1 MDPQPA
7 RSFEASDLAAT
18 PDRLGSW
25 RRRGDATRGRRKIG
39 KRVVI
44 SLIAIAVVVGL
55 MYFLF
60 QPFANPD
67 IHLVLIRNEP
77 AELGDGPMYA
87 GGDAATVERFGGQL
101 HRYNEDH
108 PPVRLAGM
116 DSPKDV
122 AALKQK
128 LEQIADKKGSVV
140 ILYWTVRG
148 VSVDGVPYLLW
159 PATAKNPDGIRL
171 RVSEVLKQIAD
182 HPAKTKLVLL
192 DIRKPADAADWPIAD
207 DFPTLLKAAVEK
219 TKVEKTK
226 KESLWLLASHS
237 SLERSHLDHRYR
249 RSLFNAWTIQGLR
262 SEADLDGDKSI
273 SIGEF
278 HRYISYGVSRSV
290 AKLTGLRTSQTP
302 LLCWGGGKLPGSY
315 PALAPVMPD
324 AHELNG
330 ASPTKTLFPKSLV
343 LAEVRRDLKS
353 EFDALPANGRYP
365 VPPVIPRKM
374 PVVRAVPKKKPT
386 QKAAKTQAAKT
397 AAAPAKTEQQAA
409 TGDAESKPVAP
420 PVDVAK
426 QLVTAWLWH
435 DAAVRRFSPASPT
448 AVDSAPPLLRRL
460 QAQLLRVERAYRT
473 VGPFPKRK
481 KKKDDAEASPVNPV
495 EQRLAAS
502 LTELIR
508 LFRALRE
515 GRIEVSAT
523 ASPLEK
529 QVAEHLRRRNGST
542 LPANSLA
549 LLESSHR
556 FAAPSNGFNVTQLAA
571 RFDKLLANGNRTQ
584 LREWTAGLTP
594 SQSHLVELSLARR
607 LSQSSPARWPAIQA
621 AFRTRRFAEQVVA
634 LSTGRLQWVR
644 ELLEEA
650 DRHRIAGERRLLD
663 GIGSDYENWSLR
675 RFADAVELY
684 ARALE
689 RLKLVDS
696 AVAIRNDLQY
706 ELPERAAWARRIDDL
721 SADGVARL
729 QQLATAAD
737 AVRSLSAILDGTT
750 GGNVQQL
757 RRAHSRMQTI
767 QRELDADFRRTIVT
781 PATSILA
788 GEAPVPGDIGRIDA
802 ALRLGHLSAE
812 TRLTLHRALQLAAGK
827 TDVTT
832 MTVPES
838 PMIPPDRTMTSTD
851 AARIRARAALKVAML
866 RRHGDIEGIANEA
879 LAGTGDLTWK
889 HCREFEQSYRNA
901 QQRTGSAL
909 RTTIGGIVAGERPSA
924 EWNAYRI
931 SLRKTADAIR
941 GLNKV
946 DSSENETRF
955 DHVLRRYR
963 IADGVDLIAWQ
974 RQRLLTAAN
983 DAPLTQATAF
993 RKTAADYRMVL
1004 VRYLPDPPD
1013 PVPSADIEAETPAT
1027 ISLRESPNGR
1037 VNVALRSQRNAACP
1051 VTVWVEYDDALLRLR
1066 SLDDANLPKV
1076 KHGEAPVSL
1085 ATDNSARP
1093 TITLNPGQAAMVSVE
1108 LTRLVPSRIHPAKVV
1123 FHVVCGKEILRRTV
1137 VVGLPS
1143 PRAVELIASGPEN
1156 VQRLVSHDS
1165 AGPRLYPFPNRK
1177 TGFRFVAK
1185 NLTGEART
1193 VTVRMLALKQ
1203 RLSVELPES
1212 EVPAD
1217 RAATLLRRTQA
1228 GQTLAFSGDVN
1239 LPASDTT
1246 VAVPLK
1252 APPAPKAKSK
1262 PDAPPVSINAGLVAV
1277 IEDKATKKVSLR
1289 SITIA
1294 PQRPRRFLDVRISYG
1309 AERGAVAVR
1318 IKAKDPRWLPEE
1330 DVAVRGGFAGS
1341 TQPQPGL
1348 AGMLKRDSDELV
1360 LTGTVR
1366 DKTATAVLQLEVDGF
1381 PRAFVYRFRGDRSL
1395 AAVPEWLS
1403 RRSLRITAPKS
1414 ETVFGTGDKSIPVT
1428 FQVDAPVGSFQDGRD
1443 AVEIGIDI
1451 DRDRVLKNEPAIR
1464 FASDRQSVVTIDKI
1478 ADDGGI
1484 EIKTVVGDYVV
1495 NLPTRGVP
1503 SRRVDLLGRIEVGGE
1518 SAWSNSLPIVFDTR
1532 APGLAPVRNAR
1543 IVEGTAA
1550 VFDVQADDSK
1560 LSGVKRIEL
1569 FIDEQRTG
1577 KFPKEGGI
1585 VAAEPTGQG
1594 NWAATL
1600 KTEEMKPGSYP
1611 VLVRAVDAAGNASEM
1626 RTTRLIILSKA
1637 AAKQAAAGKPNIV
1650 EGVLTFDKDPVGG
1663 ATITLEPA
1671 AGNGKK
1677 QPAGPPPEKIEPVT
1691 TNAQGQFR
1699 FPKVPPGEYQ
1709 LTAFK
1714 RNLSNKNRRRSVK
1727 IQVASPP
1734 QPAVS
1739 VRVKLR

>member
-1 MDPQPA
+1 MDPLPA
-7 RSFEASDLAAT
+7 RSFELTDLAAT

-87 GGDAATVERFGGQL
+87 TGDAATVERFGGQL
-101 HRYNEDH
+101 HRYDESH

-159 PATAKNPDGIRL
+159 PATAKNPEGIRL

-192 DIRKPADAADWPIAD
+192 DIRKPANAANWPIAD
-207 DFPTLLKAAVEK
+207 DFPTFLKTAVEE
-219 TKVEKTK
+219 TNK
-226 KESLWLLASHS
+226 KSLWLLASHS
-237 SLERSHLDHRYR
+237 DLEHSHLDHAHR
-249 RSLFNAWTIQGLR
+249 RSLFNAWTMQGLR

-278 HRYISYGVSRSV
+278 HRYVSYGVSRSV
-290 AKLTGLRTSQTP
+290 AKLTGLRTTQTP

-330 ASPTKTLFPKSLV
+330 TTSARTLFPKSLV
-343 LAEVRRDLKS
+343 IAEIERDLKR
-353 EFDALPANGRYP
+353 EFDALPVNERYP

-374 PVVRAVPKKKPT
+374 PVVRAVVKKKSMPKT
-386 QKAAKTQAAKT
+386 AKTQAAKKAAGPPLTEPDAPTPKPT
-397 AAAPAKTEQQAA
+397 APL
-409 TGDAESKPVAP
+409 
-420 PVDVAK
+420 PVDIAK
-426 QLVTAWLWH
+426 QLVNAWLWH
-435 DAAVRRFSPASPT
+435 DAAVRRLSAASPT
-448 AVDSAPPLLRRL
+448 AVDTAPPLLRRL
-460 QAQLLRVERAYRT
+460 QAQLLRIERAYRT
-473 VGPFPKRK
+473 VGPFPKK
-481 KKKDDAEASPVNPV
+481 KKEKDDAEPTPVNPV

-502 LTELIR
+502 LNELIR
-508 LFRALRE
+508 LFRALLE

-529 QVAEHLRRRNGST
+529 QVAEHLRSRNGAG

-556 FAAPSNGFNVTQLAA
+556 FAAPNNGFNATQLAA
-571 RFDKLLANGNRTQ
+571 RFGKLLTNGNRAQ
-584 LREWTAGLTP
+584 LREWTNGLTP
-594 SQSHLVELSLARR
+594 SQSQLAELSLARR

-621 AFRTRRFAEQVVA
+621 ALRTRRFAEKIVA
-634 LSTGRLQWVR
+634 LSTGRMRWVR
-644 ELLEEA
+644 RLLDAA

-675 RFADAVELY
+675 RFGEAVELY
-684 ARALE
+684 AQALD

-696 AVAIRNDLQY
+696 AVALRNDLRY
-706 ELPERAAWARRIDDL
+706 ELSDRAAWARRIDDV
-721 SADGVARL
+721 SADGVDRL
-729 QQLATAAD
+729 QQLTNAAD
-737 AVRSLSAILDGTT
+737 ALRSLSTILDGSTAA
-750 GGNVQQL
+750 NMQQL

-767 QRELDADFRRTIVT
+767 QRELDADFRRTIIA

-802 ALRLGHLSAE
+802 ALQLGHLSAE
-812 TRLTLHRALQLAAGK
+812 RRLTLHRALQLAAGK
-827 TDVTT
+827 TDFTA

-866 RRHGDIEGIANEA
+866 RQRGDVEGISNEA
-879 LAGTGDLTWK
+879 LAGTGNLTWK
-889 HCREFEQSYRNA
+889 QCREFEQSNRNA

-909 RTTIGGIVAGERPSA
+909 RTTIGGIVASDRPSGV
-924 EWNAYRI
+924 WNNYRI
-931 SLRKTADAIR
+931 TLRKSADAIR
-941 GLNKV
+941 GSNTI
-946 DSSENETRF
+946 DTFENETRF
-955 DHVLRRYR
+955 DRILRRNH
-963 IADGVDLIAWQ
+963 IADGVELVRWQ
-974 RQRLLTAAN
+974 RQRMLAAAN
-983 DAPLTQATAF
+983 DAPLAQATAL
-993 RKTAADYRMVL
+993 RKTAADYRAVL
-1004 VRYLPDPPD
+1004 VRHLPKPPD
-1013 PVPSADIEAETPAT
+1013 PVASADVEAEAPAVV
-1027 ISLRESPNGR
+1027 SLRESPIGR
-1037 VNVALRSQRNAACP
+1037 LNLALRSQQNAACP
-1051 VTVWVEYDDALLRLR
+1051 VMVWVEYDDTLLRLR

-1076 KHGEAPVSL
+1076 KHGEAPDSL
-1085 ATDNSARP
+1085 TVDNAARP
-1093 TITLNPGQAAMVSVE
+1093 TITLNPGQAATVSVE

-1123 FHVVCGKEILRRTV
+1123 FHVVCGKQILRRTV

-1143 PRAVELIASGPEN
+1143 PRAVELIAAGPEN

-1165 AGPRLYPFPNRK
+1165 AGPRLYPFPNRT

-1185 NLTGEART
+1185 NLTGKART
-1193 VTVRMLALKQ
+1193 VNVRLIALQQ
-1203 RLSVELPES
+1203 RLAVELPES
-1212 EVPAD
+1212 EVAAD
-1217 RAATLLRRTQA
+1217 RAAALLRRIQT
-1228 GQTLAFSGDVN
+1228 GQTLASSGDVN
-1239 LPASDTT
+1239 LPASDTA

-1252 APPAPKAKSK
+1252 APPGPNSKAN
-1262 PDAPPVSINAGLVAV
+1262 PDAPPISINAGLVSV

-1289 SITIA
+1289 SIAIA
-1294 PQRPRRFLDVRISYG
+1294 PQRPRRFLDIRVSYD
-1309 AERGAVAVR
+1309 AERGTVAVR
-1318 IKAKDPRWLPEE
+1318 VKAKDRRWLPEE
-1330 DVAVRGGFAGS
+1330 AVAVRGGFAGS

-1348 AGMLKRDSDELV
+1348 SGVLKRDSEELV

-1366 DKTATAVLQLEVDGF
+1366 NKTATAVLQLAVDGF

-1414 ETVFGTGDKSIPVT
+1414 EAVFGKSNKSIPVT

-1443 AVEIGIDI
+1443 TVEIGIDI

-1464 FASDRQSVVTIDKI
+1464 FASDRQSLVTIEKI

-1484 EIKTVVGDYVV
+1484 EIKTVVGDYIV

-1518 SAWSNSLPIVFDTR
+1518 SAWSNSLPVVFDTN
-1532 APGLAPVRNAR
+1532 APGLAPVRNVR
-1543 IVEGTAA
+1543 IVQGSAA

-1569 FIDEQRTG
+1569 FVDEQRTG

-1585 VAAEPTGQG
+1585 VAAEPTGKG

-1611 VLVRAVDAAGNASEM
+1611 VLVRAVDTAGNASEM

-1637 AAKQAAAGKPNIV
+1637 AAKQAAAGKPNRV
-1650 EGVLTFDKDPVGG
+1650 EGVLIFDKEPVAG
-1663 ATITLEPA
+1663 ATITLEPV

-1677 QPAGPPPEKIEPVT
+1677 QPAAAPPAKIDPVT
-1691 TNAQGQFR
+1691 TNGQGQFS

-1739 VRVKLR
+1739 VRVMLR